1 MKRSVFDQ
9 LNAERELTEQPP
21 LANPRNAAAGSLRQL
36 DARVTAQRRLSL
48 FCFQIQ
54 NGEELGLTRR
64 LAGAAAAAGLGVS
77 RHPGLRTLLQRGGD
91 LAGDRPDGGE
101 TRAAGF

>member
-1 MKRSVFDQ
+1 MFDQ

-54 NGEELGLTRR
+54 NGEELGLTDDWQALQR
-64 LAGAAAAAGLGVS
+64 LQDWGFPVI
-77 RHPGLRTLLQRGGD
+77 RIRTLLQRGGD